1 MTRKMTKT
9 MQPPL
14 AHAGATPDADRA
26 QRPRLATPVD
36 SGEKL
41 HPGDRVEG
49 LGNFGK
55 LTGELG
61 TIENANEHEAI
72 VKWDEDG
79 RERLGQLWLK
89 KI

>member
-1 MTRKMTKT
+1 

-26 QRPRLATPVD
+26 KRPRLTTPPD

-41 HPGDRVEG
+41 NAGDRVEG
-49 LGNFGK
+49 REAFGR
-55 LTGELG
+55 LTGEVG
-61 TIENANEHEAI
+61 TVENANEDEAI
-72 VKWDEDG
+72 VKWDDDG
-79 RERLGQLWLK
+79 LVRLGQPWLK